1 MKSIVLMNQSYLKKK
16 LPPFLENLNSDLAKL
31 SFYKL
36 HSIVETDLMSVVKS
50 VEKANKLFFNH
61 FNVKCV
67 LYLCE
72 NTTI

>member
-1 MKSIVLMNQSYLKKK
+1 MKSLVLMNQTYLKDK
-16 LPPFLENLNSDLAKL
+16 LPPVLENLNSDLGRL

-36 HSIVETDLMSVVKS
+36 HAIVETDLMSVVKS
-50 VEKANKLFFNH
+50 IEKSNKMFFNH

-72 NTTI
+72 NTTV